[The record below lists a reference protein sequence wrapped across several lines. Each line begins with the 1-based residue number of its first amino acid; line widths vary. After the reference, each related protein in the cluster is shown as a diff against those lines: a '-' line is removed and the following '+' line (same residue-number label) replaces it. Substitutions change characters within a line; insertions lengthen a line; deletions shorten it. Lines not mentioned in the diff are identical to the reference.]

1 MMCGKGLPLVSI
13 FFLPT
18 PFPRAPLRK
27 ILVGKES
34 TWWEMENIWEV
45 QGTFTF
51 FGGGFHLEPKSQ
63 FFNIPKVGSSVRR
76 EKSPT
81 SYLNSQQNS
90 LWTSG
95 FPQKITNIFSP
106 SPWCLKPDWHH
117 NLMRKLKLYILAVSM
132 VQTQMQWGSF
142 EKKNMLKSEKLHCR
156 RKF

>member
-1 MMCGKGLPLVSI
+1 MCGKGLPLVSI
-13 FFLPT
+13 FFFLT
-18 PFPRAPLRK
+18 PFPRAPMRK

-63 FFNIPKVGSSVRR
+63 FFNIPKIGSSVRR

-90 LWTSG
+90 LWNSG
-95 FPQKITNIFSP
+95 FPQKITNIFLP
-106 SPWCLKPDWHH
+106 SPWRLKPDWHH
-117 NLMRKLKLYILAVSM
+117 NLMRKLKLYILASPM

-142 EKKNMLKSEKLHCR
+142 GKKNA
-156 RKF
+156 